1 MKLKIKHLFCA
12 GLAGALALI
21 THNAS
26 AQWQTV
32 DNYQYAAGQ
41 SAGNYGLAVAPNGI
55 VFAAGDAIG
64 PDGFDHALVRASADG
79 GKTWLAPLDDF
90 TGGPGNDA
98 YYNAVACD
106 AAGNIYAAGIYYDDA
121 GLGPNHWVV
130 RRSTDGGATWS
141 TVDDY
146 VSAPDAWATEPNAI
160 AADAAGNVYVVGY
173 YNDDSANGYGWIVRK
188 GIGGSNFATVG
199 TLPSGWP
206 GATSIF
212 VHPTAGI
219 FVAGQSYIF
228 VNGHGVSAW
237 IVRRSQD
244 GGATWSTMDAFY
256 GSVSTGRA
264 TTYYQGQPLAIG
276 ADAFGNIYVAGE
288 LAIPNKSFLALWEW
302 VVRKS
307 SNGGNSWSTVDTF
320 QLSTGYSAWASAF
333 VADSNG
339 NLFAAGWGS
348 GKWIVRENPG
358 GIGTWQTVDVVA
370 GVADAITADRL
381 GHVFVGGSGNGHW
394 LVRKH

>member
-41 SAGNYGLAVAPNGI
+41 SAGNYGLTVAPNGI
-55 VFAAGDAIG
+55 VFAAGDAFE

-79 GKTWLAPLDDF
+79 GKTWSAPLDDF
-90 TGGPGNDA
+90 TGGLGNDA
-98 YYNAVACD
+98 FYNAVACD

-146 VSAPDAWATEPNAI
+146 VSAPDAWSTQPNAI

-173 YNDDSANGYGWIVRK
+173 YLGDSAAGWIVRK
-188 GIGGSNFATVG
+188 GIGGSNFATVD
-199 TLPSGWP
+199 TLPSGS

-219 FVAGQSYIF
+219 FVAGEAYIF
-228 VNGHGVSAW
+228 VNGHGVNAW
-237 IVRRSQD
+237 IVRRSQN
-244 GGATWSTMDAFY
+244 GGATWSTMDTFY

-264 TTYYQGQPLAIG
+264 TTYYNGQPQAIG
-276 ADAFGNIYVAGE
+276 ADAAGNIYAAGR
-288 LAIPNKSFLALWEW
+288 LWIPNKSMASWEW

-320 QLSTGYSAWASAF
+320 QLSTSYNVAASAF

-339 NLFAAGWGS
+339 NLFVAGWS
-348 GKWIVRENPG
+348 GGGNWIVRENPG
-358 GIGTWQTVDVVA
+358 GTGTWQTVDNLSGA
-370 GVADAITADRL
+370 IPFAITADRL
-381 GHVFVGGSGNGHW
+381 GHVFVGGSSGKW